1 MEKEQITVFYSWQS
15 DIPENRNFIED
26 ALNRAIKEL
35 SLKKLQKHRSLSV
48 TYQSLIRRVLK
59 KMEIV
64 QRLILMYLLS

>member
-26 ALNRAIKEL
+26 ALNRAIKE
-35 SLKKLQKHRSLSV
+35 LKKLQKHRSLSV